1 MVILCSALLK
11 FSISLLFKIEFQRYV
26 DNVNISLLEYPVLN
40 EHIFVR
46 FIYYYFGFVFLGSIF
61 SKVLNINREYI
72 ENDIFKKEN
81 SKALPPLF
89 LIIII
94 FIIYEMFF
102 FYLDQRSMAFV
113 NFWMLEIFFIHIF
126 LSKTENLKLYSH
138 QILSFGIILLLSFG
152 PNLVSSFFR
161 QCEYPNQDPNNIDDA
176 FINLTKNID
185 PNELPFIE
193 EIINETIRFS
203 INKANEKGNK
213 ACSNKYNIFLLDNNF
228 GYFIAL
234 IAIGYLVASLL
245 KSYSLVKLKLIKKK
259 KFVSSDKII
268 TLMGIF
274 GLILNII
281 FLLISSFFPCGE
293 TYYSSKFCSSVKN
306 SADKNDTYYFDNFLN
321 YISRIRDD
329 LFPKDK
335 DIKRRR
341 SPKHI
346 IAEIICSFI
355 MSGIGF
361 AKMRIDL
368 FIIEILGVFYLLI
381 PEVIYQ
387 FMVDFYIIIYKFVN
401 NIIDK
406 TQIIQFIFIII
417 SNLFA
422 LIGILIY
429 LELIELRFCKLDKNI
444 NKNISL
450 RAKEDE
456 EDPED
461 LEEISEIK
469 PFPIRDSL
477 LDKNNED

>member
-1 MVILCSALLK
+1 
-11 FSISLLFKIEFQRYV
+11 
-26 DNVNISLLEYPVLN
+26 
-40 EHIFVR
+40 
-46 FIYYYFGFVFLGSIF
+46 
-61 SKVLNINREYI
+61 
-72 ENDIFKKEN
+72 
-81 SKALPPLF
+81 
-89 LIIII
+89 
-94 FIIYEMFF
+94 
-102 FYLDQRSMAFV
+102 
-113 NFWMLEIFFIHIF
+113 
-126 LSKTENLKLYSH
+126 
-138 QILSFGIILLLSFG
+138 
-152 PNLVSSFFR
+152 
-161 QCEYPNQDPNNIDDA
+161 
-176 FINLTKNID
+176 
-185 PNELPFIE
+185 
-193 EIINETIRFS
+193 
-203 INKANEKGNK
+203 
-213 ACSNKYNIFLLDNNF
+213 
-228 GYFIAL
+228 
-234 IAIGYLVASLL
+234 
-245 KSYSLVKLKLIKKK
+245 
-259 KFVSSDKII
+259 
-268 TLMGIF
+268 MGIF

>member
-1 MVILCSALLK
+1 LVILCSALLK

-234 IAIGYLVASLL
+234 ISIGYLVASLL

-259 KFVSSDKII
+259 N
-268 TLMGIF
+268 L
-274 GLILNII
+274 
-281 FLLISSFFPCGE
+281 
-293 TYYSSKFCSSVKN
+293 
-306 SADKNDTYYFDNFLN
+306 
-321 YISRIRDD
+321 
-329 LFPKDK
+329 
-335 DIKRRR
+335 
-341 SPKHI
+341 
-346 IAEIICSFI
+346 
-355 MSGIGF
+355 
-361 AKMRIDL
+361 
-368 FIIEILGVFYLLI
+368 YLLI
-381 PEVIYQ
+381 
-387 FMVDFYIIIYKFVN
+387 K
-401 NIIDK
+401 
-406 TQIIQFIFIII
+406 
-417 SNLFA
+417 
-422 LIGILIY
+422 
-429 LELIELRFCKLDKNI
+429 
-444 NKNISL
+444 
-450 RAKEDE
+450 
-456 EDPED
+456 
-461 LEEISEIK
+461 
-469 PFPIRDSL
+469 
-477 LDKNNED
+477 